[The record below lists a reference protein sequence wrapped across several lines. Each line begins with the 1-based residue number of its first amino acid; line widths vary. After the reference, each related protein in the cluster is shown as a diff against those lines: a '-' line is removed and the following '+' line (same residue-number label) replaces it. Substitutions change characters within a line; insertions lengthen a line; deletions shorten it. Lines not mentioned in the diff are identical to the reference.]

1 MTALLEIYKCACDV
15 RTCLQANSVVKAY
28 LHGKPEKM
36 LTKLA
41 SADTVVVHALEPPV
55 PLQFIYSKDLHDQ
68 SKKSLWSLGFLL
80 V

>member
-1 MTALLEIYKCACDV
+1 M
-15 RTCLQANSVVKAY
+15 VKAY

-80 V
+80 VSLTPSCVSKYVSLTLSMRG